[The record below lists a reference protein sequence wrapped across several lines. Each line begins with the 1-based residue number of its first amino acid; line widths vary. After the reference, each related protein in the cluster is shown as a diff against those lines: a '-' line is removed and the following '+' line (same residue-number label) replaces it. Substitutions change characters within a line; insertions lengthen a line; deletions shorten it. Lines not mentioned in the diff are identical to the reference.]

1 MDPHKL
7 IADRIEVG
15 LSISSI
21 AWPLNPRTKAPLT
34 IEERKEWLARSFYE
48 ICAGMGFER
57 FLEVPVERLVR
68 FSLKAIENDHDTKG
82 LLKSLLNSFMIA
94 YSAPETSDHAYRAL
108 LTLESL
114 RGQVADAR
122 GQKGS
127 AVPVLSQA
135 LAALEAL
142 MARRYPPAQDGQPV
156 YKIFVGA
163 DRLFV
168 SSALEELQFPTSIE
182 GITVE
187 RMPTE
192 RVSTLH

>member
-21 AWPLNPRTKAPLT
+21 TWPLNPRTKAPLT

-127 AVPVLSQA
+127 AVPVPSQA

-156 YKIFVGA
+156 
-163 DRLFV
+163 
-168 SSALEELQFPTSIE
+168 
-182 GITVE
+182 
-187 RMPTE
+187 
-192 RVSTLH
+192 

>member
-142 MARRYPPAQDGQPV
+142 MARRYPPAQDGQTV